1 VTDTPKKE
9 PIDNVFDAIE
19 ASIVSASEA
28 DLRADVDEAGQS
40 FSAIAQEVRETF
52 ARVQKQ
58 QRQIGLATARAGYAQ
73 ASKRRSPV
81 TLPTAPD
88 ARKALLGLALARH
101 PELTAQFRDFG
112 GMSDADIQSALEDLS
127 DLGKLEGLGDE

>member
-9 PIDNVFDAIE
+9 PIEKVFDAIE
-19 ASIVSASEA
+19 ESIVNASEA
-28 DLRADVDEAGQS
+28 DLRADVEAAGEN
-40 FSAIAQEVRETF
+40 FSTVARDVRETF
-52 ARVQKQ
+52 AHVQKE
-58 QRQIGLATARAGYAQ
+58 QRQSALAAARAGYAQ
-73 ASKRRSPV
+73 ASKRSTSV
-81 TLPTAPD
+81 TLPTTPG

-127 DLGKLEGLGDE
+127 DLGKLEGLEDE